1 MPQVTLSVSD
11 KKLPMLK
18 DMLKNMG
25 IEAFDERKAI
35 SKHSLVSD
43 VAETFSHNA
52 NVETDKY
59 FSWDC
64 YSSELEFE

>member
-11 KKLPMLK
+11 EKLPMLK

-35 SKHSLVSD
+35 SSLSIVSD
-43 VAETFSHNA
+43 VAETISHAA
-52 NVETDKY
+52 NVEADKY